1 MSDSI
6 AKLGRNGSRQAGK
19 ALSHRH
25 ALERMAAKGVEISTF
40 IDAGAARGAW
50 SLATEKYWPN
60 AHFHLLEA
68 KDVWRRDLEKLAT
81 RKTNYSFTM
90 KAVTDTPGTIYFPA
104 GGDDYGGAAFKDPG
118 SRDDL
123 IDVPATS
130 IDHEVNAQA
139 LKGPYGI
146 KLDTHGTEVDIL
158 QGAEATLKD
167 TALLCIETYNF
178 IGQKRFPELLLHMQS
193 LGFRVA
199 DIAEPLFRES
209 DAALWQVDFY
219 FLRTDHPIFQD
230 YGFTKP

>member
-1 MSDSI
+1 MNDSI
-6 AKLGRNGSRQAGK
+6 AKLSRNGSRQAGR

-25 ALERMAAKGVEISTF
+25 ALERMAAKGVDVSTF

-50 SLATEKYWPN
+50 SSMTEKYWPG

-68 KDVWRRDLEKLAT
+68 KEVWRRDLEKLT
-81 RKTNYSFTM
+81 DRKNNYSFTM
-90 KAVTDTPGTIYFPA
+90 KAVSDTPGTIYFPS
-104 GGDDYGGAAFKDPG
+104 GGDAYGGAAFKEPG

-123 IDVPATS
+123 IAVPATS
-130 IDHEVNAQA
+130 IDYEVDEHA
-139 LKGPYGI
+139 LKSPFGI

-158 QGAEATLKD
+158 DGATATLKE

-219 FLRTDHPIFQD
+219 FLRAEHRIFKD

>member
-1 MSDSI
+1 MTNSTG
-6 AKLGRNGSRQAGK
+6 KLGRQGSRQAGK

-25 ALERMAAKGVEISTF
+25 ALERIAAKGIDVATV

-50 SLATEKYWPN
+50 SNIAEKYWTK

-68 KDVWRRDLEKLAT
+68 KDVWQSDLEKLAK
-81 RKTNYSFTM
+81 RKSNYSFTM
-90 KAVTDTPGTIYFPA
+90 KAVTDTPGTIYFPV
-104 GGDDYGGAAFKDPG
+104 GGDEYGGAAFKETG

-123 IDVPATS
+123 VPVPATS
-130 IDHEVNAQA
+130 IDHEVRTLG
-139 LKGPYGI
+139 LKGPFAI

-158 QGAEATLKD
+158 KGAEETLKD
-167 TALLCIETYNF
+167 TTLLCIETYNF

-193 LGFRVA
+193 LGFRVI

-219 FLRTDHPIFQD
+219 FLRAENPIFQN
-230 YGFTKP
+230 YGFS

>member
-25 ALERMAAKGVEISTF
+25 ALERMAAKGVDVSTF

-50 SLATEKYWPN
+50 SMIAEHYWPG

-68 KDVWRRDLEKLAT
+68 KDVWRRDLEKLTT
-81 RKTNYSFTM
+81 RKKNYSFTM
-90 KAVTDTPGTIYFPA
+90 KAVSDTPGTIYFPT
-104 GGDDYGGAAFKDPG
+104 GGDEYGGAAFKEPG

-123 IDVPATS
+123 IAVPATS
-130 IDHEVNAQA
+130 IDHEAQA
-139 LKGPYGI
+139 HKLKGPVGI

-158 QGAEATLKD
+158 DGAAETLKQ
-167 TALLCIETYNF
+167 TAFLCIETYNF

-219 FLRTDHPIFQD
+219 FLRAEHPVFKD
-230 YGFTKP
+230 YGFSKL